1 MSGLTRRSVLLAA
14 ALSPV
19 AAQVPASGQAPS
31 WPSGPIRIIV
41 PFPPGGSVDAV
52 ARLAQAGLG
61 QRLGVTVVVEN
72 RTGASG
78 STGTAA
84 VAKAPP
90 TAIPGWWC
98 SIPTRSIRAC
108 CRTCRS
114 TARRILAPVSLIAT
128 APYVVAR
135 HPSRPYGNLGEL
147 IRAAKEKPGSISYAS
162 VGSGS
167 IGHLA
172 LELLGKEAGISLIH
186 VPYRGGGPAL
196 NDAVAGHVDL
206 IIASAALLMPQIGAG
221 AIRPVFQL
229 GNSRLARAPGR
240 PDHRGERLSG
250 RAGELLVG
258 LLRAGP
264 DPQADHR
271 ALPHRAGGKP
281 AGGTRRQAAHRD
293 PADDAGALRAGG
305 IAQLRGRAGPHL
317 GRRGARQQHQGRRVG
332 AVAAGELVIAG
343 FTTLAKTI
351 PRRNRSAPD
360 TPNQGRR
367 GPDF

>member
-14 ALSPV
+14 ALAPV
-19 AAQVPASGQAPS
+19 AAQVPASGQTPS

-78 STGTAA
+78 STGTAT

-90 TAIPGWWC
+90 DGNTWLVVFDTHAVNP
-98 SIPTRSIRAC
+98 SLLPNLPFDNEKD
-108 CRTCRS
+108 
-114 TARRILAPVSLIAT
+114 LAPVSLIAT

-172 LELLGKEAGISLIH
+172 LELLGKQAGITLIH

-206 IIASAALLMPQIGAG
+206 IIASAALLTPQIGAG

-229 GNSRLARAPGR
+229 GNSRL
-240 PDHRGERLSG
+240 
-250 RAGELLVG
+250 
-258 LLRAGP
+258 
-264 DPQADHR
+264 R
-271 ALPHRAGGKP
+271 ALPDVPTVAESGYPGAQASSWWGFYAPGPTPKP
-281 AGGTRRQAAHRD
+281 IIERFRTALVESLQEERVAKQLTETQQMTLVLSGPEELRSFASEQAR
-293 PADDAGALRAGG
+293 
-305 IAQLRGRAGPHL
+305 IW
-317 GRRGARQQHQGRRVG
+317 G
-332 AVAAGELVIAG
+332 AVVRDNNIKADE
-343 FTTLAKTI
+343 
-351 PRRNRSAPD
+351 
-360 TPNQGRR
+360 
-367 GPDF
+367 

>member
-1 MSGLTRRSVLLAA
+1 MSGLTRRSMLLAA
-14 ALSPV
+14 ALAPV
-19 AAQVPASGQAPS
+19 AAQAPFSAQAQS
-31 WPSGPIRIIV
+31 WPAGPIRIIV

-78 STGTAA
+78 STGSAV

-90 TAIPGWWC
+90 DGNTWLVVFDTHAVNP
-98 SIPTRSIRAC
+98 SLLPNLPFENDKD
-108 CRTCRS
+108 
-114 TARRILAPVSLIAT
+114 LAPVSLIAT

-135 HPSRPYGNLGEL
+135 HPSRPYSNLGEL

-172 LELLGKEAGISLIH
+172 LELLGKEAGIALIH

-206 IIASAALLMPQIGAG
+206 IIASAALLMPQIEAG

-229 GNSRLARAPGR
+229 GKSRL
-240 PDHRGERLSG
+240 
-250 RAGELLVG
+250 
-258 LLRAGP
+258 
-264 DPQADHR
+264 R
-271 ALPHRAGGKP
+271 ALPDVPTVAESGYP
-281 AGGTRRQAAHRD
+281 AAQASSWWGVFAPGGTPRPIIERFRTALVESLREERVARQLTETQQMTLVLSE
-293 PADDAGALRAGG
+293 PEE
-305 IAQLRGRAGPHL
+305 LRGFAGEQ
-317 GRRGARQQHQGRRVG
+317 ARIWG
-332 AVAAGELVIAG
+332 AVVRDNNIKADE
-343 FTTLAKTI
+343 
-351 PRRNRSAPD
+351 
-360 TPNQGRR
+360 
-367 GPDF
+367 

>member
-1 MSGLTRRSVLLAA
+1 MRSLSSRRLTAGRASSPGFSPANGRRCEPAGCGGGPTMRGESMSGLTRRSVLLAA

-19 AAQVPASGQAPS
+19 AAQLPAWGQAPG

-90 TAIPGWWC
+90 DGNTWLVVFDTHAVNP
-98 SIPTRSIRAC
+98 SLLQNLPFDSEKD
-108 CRTCRS
+108 
-114 TARRILAPVSLIAT
+114 LAPVSLIAT

-135 HPSRPYGNLGEL
+135 HPARPYGNLGEL
-147 IRAAKEKPGSISYAS
+147 IRAAKAKPGSIIYAS

-172 LELLGKEAGISLIH
+172 LDLLGKEAGISLIH

-221 AIRPVFQL
+221 AIRPV
-229 GNSRLARAPGR
+229 
-240 PDHRGERLSG
+240 
-250 RAGELLVG
+250 
-258 LLRAGP
+258 
-264 DPQADHR
+264 
-271 ALPHRAGGKP
+271 
-281 AGGTRRQAAHRD
+281 
-293 PADDAGALRAGG
+293 
-305 IAQLRGRAGPHL
+305 
-317 GRRGARQQHQGRRVG
+317 
-332 AVAAGELVIAG
+332 
-343 FTTLAKTI
+343 
-351 PRRNRSAPD
+351 
-360 TPNQGRR
+360 
-367 GPDF
+367 

>member
-14 ALSPV
+14 ALSPI
-19 AAQVPASGQAPS
+19 AAQVPASGQAPG

-90 TAIPGWWC
+90 DGNTWLVVFDTHAVNP
-98 SIPTRSIRAC
+98 SLLPNLPFDSEKD
-108 CRTCRS
+108 
-114 TARRILAPVSLIAT
+114 LAPVSLIAT

-196 NDAVAGHVDL
+196 NDAIAGHVDL

-229 GNSRLARAPGR
+229 GNSRL
-240 PDHRGERLSG
+240 
-250 RAGELLVG
+250 
-258 LLRAGP
+258 
-264 DPQADHR
+264 R
-271 ALPHRAGGKP
+271 ALPDVPTIAESGYPGVQASSWWAFYAPGPTPKP
-281 AGGTRRQAAHRD
+281 IIERFRTALVESLRDERVAKQLTETQQMTLVLTGPEELRSFAAEQAR
-293 PADDAGALRAGG
+293 
-305 IAQLRGRAGPHL
+305 IW
-317 GRRGARQQHQGRRVG
+317 G
-332 AVAAGELVIAG
+332 AVVRDNNIKADE
-343 FTTLAKTI
+343 
-351 PRRNRSAPD
+351 
-360 TPNQGRR
+360 
-367 GPDF
+367 